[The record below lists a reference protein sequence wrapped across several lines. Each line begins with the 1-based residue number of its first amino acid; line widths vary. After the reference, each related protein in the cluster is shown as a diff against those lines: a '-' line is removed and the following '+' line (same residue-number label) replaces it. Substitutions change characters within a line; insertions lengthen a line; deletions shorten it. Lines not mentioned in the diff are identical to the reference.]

1 MEVIL
6 DTNVWFAY
14 LHDADS
20 QHKKALSL
28 FEVLK
33 DKVLIP
39 EYVLI
44 EILNLITVKIGKDN
58 ADSFI
63 SDLLSF
69 DKVTILWSSSDFR
82 DQLLSF
88 FLSNK
93 FEKLS
98 FVDQSL
104 LFLSKKYKVV
114 TFDKELLKR
123 IGR

>member
-20 QHKKALSL
+20 QHAKAENL
-28 FEVLK
+28 FDVIK
-33 DKVLIP
+33 NKVFIP

-44 EILNLITVKIGKDN
+44 EILNLVTVKIGKAN

-69 DKVTILWSSSDFR
+69 DKVSILWSSSDFR
-82 DQLLSF
+82 DELFNF

-93 FEKLS
+93 LEKLS

-104 LFLSKKYKVV
+104 LLLSKKYRVL
-114 TFDKELLKR
+114 TFDKRLAKLIKT
-123 IGR
+123 

>member
-20 QHKKALSL
+20 QHEKALSL
-28 FEVLK
+28 FDVLK
-33 DKVLIP
+33 DRVLIP

-44 EILNLITVKIGKDN
+44 EILNLITVKIGKADADN
-58 ADSFI
+58 FI
-63 SDLLSF
+63 ADLLSF
-69 DKVTILWSSSDFR
+69 DKVSILWSTSDFR
-82 DQLLSF
+82 DELLSF

-93 FEKLS
+93 IEKLS

-104 LFLSKKYKVV
+104 LFLSKKYRVV
-114 TFDKELLKR
+114 TFDKVLDKHIAR
-123 IGR
+123 